1 MIPFKTK
8 IVATLGPSSSNEQV
22 IKTLMMEGARI
33 FRLNFSH
40 GQQDTHLTNIELI
53 RSISEKIGIAT
64 TIIADLC
71 GPKIR
76 VGSFIDGKIQLQ
88 KGDTITL
95 DTNPCMG
102 TNNLIHSQYQM
113 LAQEVSFGTRILL
126 DDGLLEFKVLE
137 KTETQVKAEVIRGGI
152 LKNNKGM
159 NLPGLALSVP
169 ALMDKDKKDVDFI
182 ANYPID
188 YIALSFV
195 RSASDV
201 KTLQD
206 YMQSKGVSIPVIAK
220 IEKPQ
225 AVANIDEILSQADGI
240 MVARGDLG
248 VEMDPEKVP
257 IIQKDLIRKARAVF
271 KPVIVATQMLESMT
285 LSQRPTR
292 AEVSDVS
299 NAVFEG
305 TDALM
310 LSGETAAGLYP
321 VESVQM
327 MRKVSKEVESWQLQN
342 YQAAANAFTANFISS
357 DPLRQSVAKAIAN
370 ITRDID
376 VCAVVVRSRGGKSA
390 SVVSSTRL
398 SSPILAL
405 STEPAVVRRMNL
417 LWGVTPVLVSAEGF
431 EEPKVCARKIVSEM
445 GLASQGKFIL
455 LLSGFGKS
463 EPAITVLPA

>member
-8 IVATLGPSSSNEQV
+8 IVATLGPSSSNEQI
-22 IKTLMMEGARI
+22 IKTLMLEGARV

-40 GQQDTHLTNIELI
+40 GNHEIHFANINLI
-53 RSISEKIGIAT
+53 RHISQAVGIET

-76 VGSFIDGKIQLQ
+76 VGSFLDGKIQVK
-88 KGDTITL
+88 KGDIVTL
-95 DTNPCMG
+95 DTNPCIGSASM
-102 TNNLIHSQYQM
+102 IHSQYSL
-113 LAQEVSFGTRILL
+113 LAQEVSSGTRILL
-126 DDGLLEFKVLE
+126 DDGLLEFMVLE
-137 KTETQVKAEVIRGGI
+137 KNETQVKAQVIRGGE

-169 ALMDKDKKDVDFI
+169 ALTEKDKKDVDFI
-182 ANYPID
+182 VNHSVD

-201 KTLQD
+201 KNLQD
-206 YMQSKGVSIPVIAK
+206 YIESKGANIPVIAK

-257 IIQKDLIRKARAVF
+257 IIQKDLIQKARAVF

-285 LSQRPTR
+285 SNQRPTR

-327 MRKVSKEVESWQLQN
+327 MRKVSKEVESWQLLN
-342 YQAAANAFTANFISS
+342 YQSAASSFNSNFISF
-357 DPLRQSVAKAIAN
+357 DPLRQSIAKAIAN
-370 ITRDID
+370 ITRDIA

-398 SSPILAL
+398 SPPILAL
-405 STEPAVVRRMNL
+405 STEPAVVRKMNL
-417 LWGVTPVLVSAEGF
+417 LWGVTPVLVNAEEF
-431 EEPKVCARKIVSEM
+431 EEPKLCARKIVSNM
-445 GLASQGKFIL
+445 YLAKPGNFIL

-463 EPAITVLPA
+463 EPVITVLPA

>member
-22 IKTLMMEGARI
+22 IKMLMLEGARI

-40 GQQDTHLTNIELI
+40 GQQHDHLANIEII
-53 RSISEKIGIAT
+53 RRVSQSIGFES
-64 TIIADLC
+64 TIVADLC

-76 VGSFIDGKIQLQ
+76 VGSFVDGKIQIK
-88 KGDTITL
+88 KGDIVTL
-95 DTNPCMG
+95 DTNPCLG
-102 TNNLIHSQYQM
+102 SANLIHSQYPQ
-113 LAQEVSFGTRILL
+113 LAQEVSHGTRILL
-126 DDGLLEFKVLE
+126 DDGLLEFKVLD

-169 ALMDKDKKDVDFI
+169 ALTEKDKKDVDFI
-182 ANYPID
+182 VNHHVD

-206 YMQSKGVSIPVIAK
+206 YVQSKNAIIPVIAK

-225 AVANIDEILSQADGI
+225 AVTNIDEILSQADGI

-285 LSQRPTR
+285 SNQRPTR

-342 YQAAANAFTANFISS
+342 YQSATNSFNSSFISY

-370 ITRDID
+370 ITRDIE

-398 SSPILAL
+398 APPILAL
-405 STEPAVVRRMNL
+405 STEPNVVRKMNL
-417 LWGVTPVLVSAEGF
+417 LWGVSPVLVNADEF
-431 EEPKVCARKIVSEM
+431 EEPKICARKIVSNM
-445 GLASQGKFIL
+445 NLAKQGKFIL

>member
-22 IKTLMMEGARI
+22 IKTLILEGARI

-40 GQQDTHLTNIELI
+40 GKHEDHLANIELI
-53 RSISEKIGIAT
+53 RRISQTIGIEA
-64 TIIADLC
+64 TIIGDLC

-76 VGSFIDGKIQLQ
+76 VGSFVDGKIQIN
-88 KGDTITL
+88 KGDTVTL

-102 TNNLIHSQYQM
+102 ANNLIHSQYAL
-113 LAQEVSFGTRILL
+113 LAQEVSLGTRILL

-137 KTETQVKAEVIRGGI
+137 KTETRVIAEVIRGGI

-169 ALMDKDKKDVDFI
+169 ALTEKDKKDVDFI
-182 ANYPID
+182 VGHPVD

-206 YMQSKGVSIPVIAK
+206 YIQSKNASIPVIAK

-248 VEMDPEKVP
+248 VEMDPEKDP
-257 IIQKDLIRKARAVF
+257 INQKDIIRKARSVF

-285 LSQRPTR
+285 TNQDQL
-292 AEVSDVS
+292 
-299 NAVFEG
+299 
-305 TDALM
+305 
-310 LSGETAAGLYP
+310 GLKFPMFPMQY
-321 VESVQM
+321 
-327 MRKVSKEVESWQLQN
+327 
-342 YQAAANAFTANFISS
+342 
-357 DPLRQSVAKAIAN
+357 LR
-370 ITRDID
+370 
-376 VCAVVVRSRGGKSA
+376 
-390 SVVSSTRL
+390 
-398 SSPILAL
+398 
-405 STEPAVVRRMNL
+405 ERMH
-417 LWGVTPVLVSAEGF
+417 
-431 EEPKVCARKIVSEM
+431 
-445 GLASQGKFIL
+445 
-455 LLSGFGKS
+455 
-463 EPAITVLPA
+463 